1 MIFKVSKE
9 LLFFLKEVEKLSVF
23 LLRFKRFFFF
33 TCCQC
38 RSNWERDKN
47 VLYLAMPNSFHDL
60 IIHNKLHGGIC
71 DQFLKLG
78 QTGKYMN

>member
-1 MIFKVSKE
+1 MIFEVSKE
-9 LLFFLKEVEKLSVF
+9 LLFFKKEVEKLSVF

-33 TCCQC
+33 LAV
-38 RSNWERDKN
+38 NVEVIERDKN
-47 VLYLAMPNSFHDL
+47 VLYLAMTNSFHDL
-60 IIHNKLHGGIC
+60 IIHNKLHRGIC

>member
-23 LLRFKRFFFF
+23 LLRFKRFFFLLAV
-33 TCCQC
+33 
-38 RSNWERDKN
+38 NVEVIERDKN

-78 QTGKYMN
+78 QTGLYMN

>member
-23 LLRFKRFFFF
+23 LLRFKRFFFLLAV
-33 TCCQC
+33 
-38 RSNWERDKN
+38 NVEVIERDKN
-47 VLYLAMPNSFHDL
+47 VLYLAMPNSFYDL
-60 IIHNKLHGGIC
+60 ILHNKLHGGIC

>member
-1 MIFKVSKE
+1 MIFKISKE
-9 LLFFLKEVEKLSVF
+9 LLFFLKRGGKIKCLSFKIQEIFF
-23 LLRFKRFFFF
+23 LLAV
-33 TCCQC
+33 
-38 RSNWERDKN
+38 NVEVIERDKN

>member
-1 MIFKVSKE
+1 MIFKIPKE
-9 LLFFLKEVEKLSVF
+9 LLFFLKRGGKIKCLS
-23 LLRFKRFFFF
+23 FKIQEIFFF

-38 RSNWERDKN
+38 RIERDEN

>member
-23 LLRFKRFFFF
+23 LLRFKRFFFLLAV
-33 TCCQC
+33 
-38 RSNWERDKN
+38 NVEVIERDKN

>member
-23 LLRFKRFFFF
+23 LLRFKRFF

-38 RSNWERDKN
+38 RIERDEN

>member
-1 MIFKVSKE
+1 MIFEVSKE
-9 LLFFLKEVEKLSVF
+9 LLFFKKEVEKLSVF
-23 LLRFKRFFFF
+23 LFRFKRFFFLLAV
-33 TCCQC
+33 
-38 RSNWERDKN
+38 NVEVIERDKN

>member
-1 MIFKVSKE
+1 MSYKIQE
-9 LLFFLKEVEKLSVF
+9 IFFLLAVNVEVI
-23 LLRFKRFFFF
+23 
-33 TCCQC
+33 
-38 RSNWERDKN
+38 ERDKN
-47 VLYLAMPNSFHDL
+47 VLYLAMTNSFHDL

>member
-9 LLFFLKEVEKLSVF
+9 LLFFLKEVEKLS
-23 LLRFKRFFFF
+23 LSFKIQEIFFF

-38 RSNWERDKN
+38 RIERDEN